1 MRGIS
6 GSLMGGTSTTGSGIV
21 GGVSGDGGTGG
32 VGGVGVSG
40 IGGTGVGG
48 GVGGVLAGI
57 TPHATFDLMRTLMAV
72 RALSQLFTD

>member
-21 GGVSGDGGTGG
+21 GGVSGVGGTGG

-40 IGGTGVGG
+40 IGGTG
-48 GVGGVLAGI
+48 GVGVSGI
-57 TPHATFDLMRTLMAV
+57 TPHSIFDLIQTLMAV